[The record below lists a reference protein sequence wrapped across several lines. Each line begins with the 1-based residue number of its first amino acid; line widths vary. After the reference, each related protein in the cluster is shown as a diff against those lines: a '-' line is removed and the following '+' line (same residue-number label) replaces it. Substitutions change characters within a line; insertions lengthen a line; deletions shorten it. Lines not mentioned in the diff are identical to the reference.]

1 MEEKTIKEPVGG
13 YRFQVIGLD
22 RNDRNAFL
30 AACKLNNE
38 SGSEAIKGFMR
49 EYTAKNARPA
59 E

>member
-30 AACKLNNE
+30 AACKIYNE
-38 SGSEAIKGFMR
+38 SGAEAIKGFMK

>member
-1 MEEKTIKEPVGG
+1 MEDNTKQEPVGG

>member
-1 MEEKTIKEPVGG
+1 MEEKTTKEPVGG
-13 YRFQVIGLD
+13 YRFQVIGLELKD
-22 RNDRNAFL
+22 RNEYL

-38 SGSEAIKGFMR
+38 SGSDAIKRFMR

>member
-30 AACKLNNE
+30 AACKMNNE
-38 SGSEAIKGFMR
+38 SGSEAIKGFMK
-49 EYTAKNARPA
+49 EYTAKNARSA
-59 E
+59 

>member
-30 AACKLNNE
+30 AACKMNND
-38 SGSEAIKGFMR
+38 SGSEAIKGFM
-49 EYTAKNARPA
+49 
-59 E
+59 